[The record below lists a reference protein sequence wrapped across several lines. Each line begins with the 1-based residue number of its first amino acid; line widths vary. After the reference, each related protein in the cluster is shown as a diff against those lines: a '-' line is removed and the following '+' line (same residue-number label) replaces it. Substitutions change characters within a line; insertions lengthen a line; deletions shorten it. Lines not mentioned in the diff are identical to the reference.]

1 MSVGEK
7 DLLPGVIEN
16 LTGNVLFHGIQV
28 KPGMPTMLSVV
39 KGTPVLSLSGNPFA
53 VEALFEV
60 LAGGYPT
67 DMEAGRY
74 LQKNQMKAL
83 KQTFVK
89 TGKMKRIVKG
99 RCDESGVYLPQIQKN
114 GQLKNGIGSNCLV
127 IFPEGERTYTEGEAV
142 RVLRI

>member
-60 LAGGYPT
+60 LAGGLSDRYGSRQVFAEESDENIET
-67 DMEAGRY
+67 DICKDR
-74 LQKNQMKAL
+74 
-83 KQTFVK
+83 
-89 TGKMKRIVKG
+89 
-99 RCDESGVYLPQIQKN
+99 
-114 GQLKNGIGSNCLV
+114 
-127 IFPEGERTYTEGEAV
+127 
-142 RVLRI
+142 

>member
-1 MSVGEK
+1 M
-7 DLLPGVIEN
+7 
-16 LTGNVLFHGIQV
+16 
-28 KPGMPTMLSVV
+28 
-39 KGTPVLSLSGNPFA
+39 
-53 VEALFEV
+53 EALFEV
-60 LAGGYPT
+60 LAGGYLT
-67 DMEAGRY
+67 DKEASRY

-127 IFPEGERTYTEGEAV
+127 IFPEGERTYAEGEVV
-142 RVLRI
+142 RVIRI